1 MTFSE
6 YEIAQFVKQAN
17 DPSFYSGLH
26 TSDIIDIVDSSSD
39 NPFEL
44 VWKGMMFG
52 YMMGQHIESHPV
64 DLKDGPE
71 FPFEYT

>member
-39 NPFEL
+39 NSFEL
-44 VWKGMMFG
+44 VWK
-52 YMMGQHIESHPV
+52 
-64 DLKDGPE
+64 
-71 FPFEYT
+71 